1 MLYRR
6 MAVISELFDWTDTRI
21 AVTDGAKGR
30 NPCVRPQ
37 WQTDR
42 DRTLNSEQDK
52 TPDGVSHSDSA
63 LFAPV
68 DPFKV
73 GIQGCCP
80 RCGQGK
86 LFDGLLSL
94 KPRCAACD
102 LDYAFADAGDGPA
115 VFVILIV
122 GFIIIGS
129 VLWMQ
134 INYAPPIWVYIV
146 LFAPLTIILSLLSL
160 RWCKGILIALQYRN
174 NAAEGRVHR
183 D

>member
-1 MLYRR
+1 
-6 MAVISELFDWTDTRI
+6 MA
-21 AVTDGAKGR
+21 GR
-30 NPCVRPQ
+30 SRAIL
-37 WQTDR
+37 T
-42 DRTLNSEQDK
+42 SEQDK
-52 TPDGVSHSDSA
+52 GPDGAPHDDSA

-86 LFDGLLSL
+86 LFDGLLSI
-94 KPRCAACD
+94 KPRCSACN

-134 INYAPPIWVYIV
+134 INYAPPVWVYIV

-160 RWCKGILIALQYRN
+160 RWCKGILIALQYRHD
-174 NAAEGRVHR
+174 ASEGRISG

>member
-1 MLYRR
+1 M
-6 MAVISELFDWTDTRI
+6 MAWTKSGHSSEDI
-21 AVTDGAKGR
+21 
-30 NPCVRPQ
+30 PI
-37 WQTDR
+37 R
-42 DRTLNSEQDK
+42 DQALTSEQDK
-52 TPDGVSHSDSA
+52 TPDDGAGNDSA
-63 LFAPV
+63 LFPPV

-80 RCGQGK
+80 RCGNGK
-86 LFDGLLSL
+86 LFDGLLGL

-122 GFIIIGS
+122 GFIVIGA
-129 VLWMQ
+129 VLWLQ
-134 INYAPPIWVYIV
+134 ANYGPPIWVHIL

-174 NAAEGRVHR
+174 KASEGRLHR